1 MDVPVGWNYCDT
13 SEVHGWKSELYR
25 NSHFS
30 SFLEAFFF
38 NCLFCVSWA
47 WLARNWQA
55 FHMSTFSKLAFFP
68 LSSEMTIKVV
78 QCYQVWFLH
87 ISQKSF
93 SPRIFVNSFV
103 NSLSIHL
110 SIHLSIRLSIC
121 LGPSIKAVF
130 SLFKTWLL
138 LDRRFC
144 KNLWPSQNI
153 WTLLCHIRQ
162 NHATCFST
170 C

>member
-1 MDVPVGWNYCDT
+1 
-13 SEVHGWKSELYR
+13 
-25 NSHFS
+25 
-30 SFLEAFFF
+30 
-38 NCLFCVSWA
+38 
-47 WLARNWQA
+47 
-55 FHMSTFSKLAFFP
+55 MSTFSKLAFFP

-138 LDRRFC
+138 LHRRFC

-153 WTLLCHIRQ
+153 WTLIQFLPIFYQNTLEISTFSFFSHAEAQNCQLPQWSEIENSIRKLYW
-162 NHATCFST
+162 
-170 C
+170 